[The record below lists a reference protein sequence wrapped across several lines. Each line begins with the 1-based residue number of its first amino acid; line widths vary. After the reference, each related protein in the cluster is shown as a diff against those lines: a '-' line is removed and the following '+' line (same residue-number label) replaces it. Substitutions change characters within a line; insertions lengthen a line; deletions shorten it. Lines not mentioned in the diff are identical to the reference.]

1 MKKNLILILTVMT
14 VHGAAAQVISTTRG
28 MKAVPKT
35 DNTVSYNLSEE
46 GVSKPLEWGLDL
58 AWLDEG
64 NLRRGLL
71 FAGKDLIDVVRSS
84 FRPSD
89 SNADGTL
96 SESQQSFV
104 NQRADLIKNYCKP
117 GVLVNL
123 NDDHGEV
130 GSTYM
135 CNSIV
140 PTSVNACAAEWA
152 KCIDVHRLAFQA
164 LGVNVE
170 SVSPINENDYDYH
183 GQVSTNSNI
192 RRSVAKKI
200 CEYLY
205 NDYGYKELGIKLC
218 GGNTLNCEG
227 ASTYWNDAKQYLS
240 MGNTHQ
246 LAGYFYQYA
255 AFFQEVRNAGQM
267 PVNDELHNVMEAMV
281 GVEYGLQRG
290 IWWGSCEHT
299 RSQFMKASNYG
310 KRLAYSENRN
320 KWTAA
325 SVYRHNDGTVEGFIG
340 ASERQ
345 ATTTTYRFVSK
356 DRDVWYDGQGPMRE
370 FVMTVEADPNGAYGS
385 DLQKSRED
393 IVNIQT
399 GEDIQPV
406 INGTYKIANEANIT
420 LTISS
425 GATLTSYNYGG
436 SWSVTPH
443 ERTLNGDVRY
453 HRIQIPGNNP
463 LYLDVENWGLS
474 AGTRVIGYRG
484 GYGTNEQWYLRYAGN
499 GCFYIMS
506 RHNGL
511 CLQPRGGSAT
521 SGTELV
527 VASVNGSSYQKWRF
541 LPTGLTTVSTTTPIV
556 GKEFAVT
563 DQPGSVLLT
572 WNFPKNRKGYITAD
586 YSFNV
591 LRRVKGETEWQ
602 LLAQGLTTT
611 SFTDNTALPG
621 VVYEYGIRT
630 RFISSGIMSRTIEG
644 PLEGFVTEEKDLLA
658 RWCTGDSILDAGK
671 NGNHPGFYGTETYEA
686 GPKEGQRALK
696 LNGSSFVQLPST
708 IASHA
713 GLTVSA
719 WVYWAGGSNWQ
730 RIFDFGN
737 SESQYMFLTPS
748 HGSQMRLGMKNG
760 GEEKVI
766 YTSALAQ
773 NTWVH
778 VAVTVDDNGAV
789 LYVNG
794 EQVASGTP
802 GIVPS
807 DFNPVFNYI
816 GRSQFASD
824 PMFKGSV
831 SDVRVYNFAA
841 NAEEVRVIY
850 QGDEPTSVR
859 LIGTVPEAA
868 ADVTDAPAYDLSG
881 RRALRTQKGI
891 VITNGKKYLN
901 R

>member
-1 MKKNLILILTVMT
+1 MKKILILVLAAMT
-14 VHGAAAQVISTTRG
+14 AHGAAAQVISTTRG

-35 DNTVSYNLSEE
+35 DNTVSYNLSDAGEYL
-46 GVSKPLEWGLDL
+46 PLEWGLDL
-58 AWLDEG
+58 AWLDERNFRCG
-64 NLRRGLL
+64 IQS
-71 FAGKDLIDVVRSS
+71 AGQDIIDVVRAS

-96 SESQQSFV
+96 SASQQTYL
-104 NQRADLIKNYCKP
+104 NRRANYIKNYCKP
-117 GVLVNL
+117 GVLVNI

-152 KCIDVHRLAFQA
+152 KCIDVHRQAYQA
-164 LGVNVE
+164 LGINVE
-170 SVSPINENDYDYH
+170 SASPVNENDYNYH
-183 GQVSTNSNI
+183 GQISTNESI

-205 NDYGYKELGIKLC
+205 NDYGYKELGIGLS
-218 GGNTLNCEG
+218 GGNTLNCDR
-227 ASTYWNDAKQYLS
+227 ASEYWNDAKAYLS
-240 MGNTHQ
+240 QGNTHQ
-246 LAGYFYQYA
+246 LAGGFNKYVS
-255 AFFQEVRNAGQM
+255 FFQEVKNAGQK

-281 GVEYGLQRG
+281 GVQYGLQRG
-290 IWWGSCEHT
+290 IWWGTAEHT
-299 RSQFMKASNYG
+299 RSQFMKASNKG

-320 KWTAA
+320 KWTSA

-345 ATTTTYRFVSK
+345 ATTTTYRFFSH

-370 FVMTVEADPNGAYGS
+370 FVMTVEADPSGAYAS
-385 DLQKSRED
+385 DLQKNRED
-393 IVNIQT
+393 LVNSQT

-406 INGTYKIANEANIT
+406 INRTYKIANKGTISYA
-420 LTISS
+420 ISS
-425 GATLTSYNYGG
+425 GGTLTSFASGG

-443 ERTLNGDVRY
+443 ERDLAGDIRY
-453 HRIQIPGNNP
+453 HRIQIPGTNP
-463 LYLDVENWGLS
+463 MYLDVENWGLS

-484 GYGTNEQWYLRYAGN
+484 GYGSNEQWYLRYAGD
-499 GCFYIMS
+499 GYFYIMS

-511 CLQPRGGSAT
+511 CLQPRSLSSNAVL
-521 SGTELV
+521 E
-527 VASVNGSSYQKWRF
+527 VAVLTGADNQKWRF
-541 LPTGLTTVSTTTPIV
+541 LPASLTTVSSAAPIV

-621 VVYEYGIRT
+621 IVYEYGIRT
-630 RFISSGIMSRTIEG
+630 RFISTGIKSTTMEG
-644 PLEGFVTEEKDLLA
+644 PLEGSVTEEKDLIA
-658 RWCTGDSILDAGK
+658 RWCTGDSLYDSSQ
-671 NGNHPGFYGTETYEA
+671 NGNHPGFYGTETYGA
-686 GPKEGQRALK
+686 GPKDGLRALSF
-696 LNGSSFVQLPST
+696 NGSSFVQLPST
-708 IASHA
+708 IASHE
-713 GLTVSA
+713 GLTVAA
-719 WVYWAGGSNWQ
+719 WVYWNGGSNWQ
-730 RIFDFGN
+730 RVFDFGN
-737 SESQYMFLTPS
+737 GENQYLFLTPS
-748 HGSQMRLGMKNG
+748 NGSQMRLGLKNG
-760 GEEKVI
+760 GSEKVVS
-766 YTSALAQ
+766 TSALTQ

-778 VAVTVDDNGAV
+778 VAATVDENGAK

-794 EQVASGTP
+794 EQVAEGTP

-824 PMFKGSV
+824 PMFCGSL

-859 LIGTVPEAA
+859 IIEADPEAA
-868 ADVTDAPAYDLSG
+868 AAGVTDAPVYDLSG
-881 RRALRTQKGI
+881 RRALRTQKGY

>member
-1 MKKNLILILTVMT
+1 MKKNLILLLAAMMA
-14 VHGAAAQVISTTRG
+14 HGAAAQVISTTRG

-35 DNTVSYNLSEE
+35 DNTVSYNLSDAGEYL
-46 GVSKPLEWGLDL
+46 PLEWGMDL
-58 AWLDEG
+58 AWMDERNFRCG
-64 NLRRGLL
+64 IQS
-71 FAGKDLIDVVRSS
+71 AGQDIIDVVRAS

-96 SESQQSFV
+96 SESQQSYV
-104 NQRADLIKNYCKP
+104 NRRAAYIKNYCKP
-117 GVLVNL
+117 GVLVNI

-152 KCIDVHRLAFQA
+152 KCIDVHRQAYQA
-164 LGVNVE
+164 LGINVE
-170 SVSPINENDYDYH
+170 SASPVNENDYNYH
-183 GQVSTNSNI
+183 GQISTNESI

-200 CEYLY
+200 CDYLY
-205 NDYGYKELGIKLC
+205 NDYGYKELGINLC
-218 GGNTLNCEG
+218 GGNTLNCDR
-227 ASTYWNDAKQYLS
+227 ASEYWNDAKAYLS
-240 MGNTHQ
+240 QGNTHQ
-246 LAGYFYQYA
+246 LAGGFNKYA
-255 AFFQEVRNAGQM
+255 AFFQEVKNAGQM

-281 GVEYGLQRG
+281 GVQYGLQRG
-290 IWWGSCEHT
+290 IWWGTAEHT
-299 RSQFMKASNYG
+299 RSQFMKASNKG

-345 ATTTTYRFVSK
+345 ATTTTYRFFSQ
-356 DRDVWYDGQGPMRE
+356 DRDVWYDGQGPVRE
-370 FVMTVEADPNGAYGS
+370 FVMTVEADPSGAYAS
-385 DLQKSRED
+385 DLQKNRED
-393 IVNIQT
+393 LVNIQT

-406 INGTYKIANEANIT
+406 INGTYKIANKGNISMA
-420 LTISS
+420 IS
-425 GATLTSYNYGG
+425 GGGTLTSFAYAGK
-436 SWSVTPH
+436 WSVTPH
-443 ERTLNGDVRY
+443 ERDLPGDIRY
-453 HRIQIPGNNP
+453 HRIQIPGTNP
-463 LYLDVENWGLS
+463 MYLDVENWGLS

-484 GYGTNEQWYLRYAGN
+484 GYGSNEQWYLRYAGD
-499 GCFYIMS
+499 GYFYIMS
-506 RHNGL
+506 RQNGL
-511 CLQPRGGSAT
+511 CLQPRSLTSNAALEVAVLTGSD
-521 SGTELV
+521 
-527 VASVNGSSYQKWRF
+527 NQKWRF
-541 LPTGLTTVSTTTPIV
+541 LPESLTTVSSTAPIV

-621 VVYEYGIRT
+621 IVYEYGIRT
-630 RFISSGIMSRTIEG
+630 RFISTGFKSATMEG
-644 PLEGFVTEEKDLLA
+644 PLEGSVTEEKDLLA
-658 RWCTGDSILDAGK
+658 RWCVGDSILDSGQ
-671 NGNHPGFYGTETYEA
+671 NGNHPGFYGTETYGA
-686 GPKEGQRALK
+686 GPKDGLRALSF
-696 LNGSSFVQLPST
+696 NGSSFVQLPST
-708 IASHA
+708 IASHE
-713 GLTVSA
+713 GLTVAA
-719 WVYWAGGSNWQ
+719 WVYWNGGSSWQ
-730 RIFDFGN
+730 RVFDFGN
-737 SESQYMFLTPS
+737 GENQYLFLTPS
-748 HGSQMRLGMKNG
+748 NGSQMRLAIKNG
-760 GEEKVI
+760 GTEKVI
-766 YTSALAQ
+766 STSALAQ

-778 VAVTVDDNGAV
+778 VTATVDAGGAK

-794 EQVASGTP
+794 EKVAEGTP
-802 GIVPS
+802 NIVPS

-824 PMFKGSV
+824 PMFRGSV

-841 NAEEVRVIY
+841 DAEEVRVIY

-859 LIGTVPEAA
+859 IVGTVPDAA
-868 ADVTDAPAYDLSG
+868 AEVLTDAPAYDLSG
-881 RRALRTQKGI
+881 RRASRTQKGI

>member
-1 MKKNLILILTVMT
+1 MKKNLILFLAAMMA
-14 VHGAAAQVISTTRG
+14 HGASAQVISTTRG

-96 SESQQSFV
+96 SESQQDFV
-104 NQRADLIKNYCKP
+104 NQRASLIKNYCKA

-123 NDDHGEV
+123 NDDHGSV

-135 CNSIV
+135 CNSTA
-140 PTSVNACAAEWA
+140 TSKINACAAEWA

-164 LGVNVE
+164 LGVSVE

-227 ASTYWNDAKQYLS
+227 ASTYWNDARQYLS

-255 AFFQEVRNAGQM
+255 DFFQEVRNAGQM

-345 ATTTTYRFVSK
+345 AYPTTYRFFSQ

-370 FVMTVEADPNGAYGS
+370 FVMTVESDPSGTYGS
-385 DLQKSRED
+385 DQQKSRED
-393 IVNIQT
+393 LVNIQT

-406 INGTYKIANEANIT
+406 INGTYKIANKGNISYA
-420 LTISS
+420 ISS
-425 GATLTSYNYGG
+425 GGTLTSFAYGG

-443 ERTLNGDVRY
+443 ERTLNGDIRY
-453 HRIQIPGNNP
+453 HRIQIPGTNP
-463 LYLDVENWGLS
+463 MYLDVENWGLS

-484 GYGTNEQWYLRYAGN
+484 GYGSNEQWYLRYAGD
-499 GCFYIMS
+499 GYFYIMS

-511 CLQPRGGSAT
+511 CLQPRSLSSNAVL
-521 SGTELV
+521 E
-527 VASVNGSSYQKWRF
+527 VAVLTGADNQKWRF
-541 LPTGLTTVSTTTPIV
+541 LPASLTTVSSTAPIV

-621 VVYEYGIRT
+621 TVYEYGIRT
-630 RFISSGIMSRTIEG
+630 RFISTGIKSATIEG
-644 PLEGFVTEEKDLLA
+644 PLEGSVTEEKDLLA
-658 RWCTGDSILDAGK
+658 RWCTGDSILDATQ
-671 NGNHPGFYGTETYEA
+671 NGNHPGFYGTETYGA
-686 GPKEGQRALK
+686 GPKDGLKALS

-719 WVYWAGGSNWQ
+719 WVYWKGGDSWQ

-737 SESQYMFLTPS
+737 GTDHYIFLTPS
-748 HGSQMRLGMKNG
+748 NGSQMRLGLKNG
-760 GEEKVI
+760 GTEKVVS
-766 YTSALAQ
+766 TSALTQ

-778 VAVTVDDNGAV
+778 VAATVDENGAK

-794 EQVASGTP
+794 EQVAEGTP

-824 PMFKGSV
+824 PMFRGSL

-850 QGDEPTSVR
+850 QGGEPTSVR
-859 LIGTVPEAA
+859 IVGTLPESAP
-868 ADVTDAPAYDLSG
+868 ADVTDAPAYDLAG
-881 RRALRTQKGI
+881 RRALRTQKGY